1 MLALWLDCF
10 TVNEG
15 DLPKTF
21 LGFKDQ
27 MKKLSKQKRC
37 YEEIIAY
44 FKQEMGLMA
53 DQLNNL
59 QELLVSK
66 KPKKKTG

>member
-1 MLALWLDCF
+1 
-10 TVNEG
+10 
-15 DLPKTF
+15 
-21 LGFKDQ
+21 

-59 QELLVSK
+59 QELLVSR
-66 KPKKKTG
+66 KPKKKKPVNSKVICAM

>member
-1 MLALWLDCF
+1 
-10 TVNEG
+10 
-15 DLPKTF
+15 
-21 LGFKDQ
+21 

-59 QELLVSK
+59 QELLVSWRSTHFSK
-66 KPKKKTG
+66 IQFYFENFQIKGN